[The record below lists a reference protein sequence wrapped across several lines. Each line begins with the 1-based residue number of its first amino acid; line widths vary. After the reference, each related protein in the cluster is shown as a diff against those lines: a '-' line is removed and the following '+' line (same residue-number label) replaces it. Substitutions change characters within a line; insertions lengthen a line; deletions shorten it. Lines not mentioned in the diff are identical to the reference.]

1 MFSDIAV
8 ARKGARPT
16 MLAALLML
24 FLGTVA
30 ADTVESVTTSDGS
43 LSLNS
48 NGSIVAGGIIAGI
61 ALIIIGFFF
70 NYFGFK
76 LAKVLVFL
84 AGFCVV
90 GGLVLYA
97 EYKIRTP
104 REDEKGRQVW
114 YLAIAAVF
122 GILGGLLS
130 LFLFNVGI
138 ALVGALGGFALASWI
153 LAMKSGGL
161 IHSDAGRI
169 IFIVAMI
176 IVGMLAALFLK
187 NPAIIVL
194 SSIWGSYALFVGI
207 DCFARTGFQYTA
219 LNFLNTPGAVYETS
233 PKVYAMIAC
242 MAVSAVLGIIFQFVL
257 LRKSKGKT
265 GKYGVLP

>member
-1 MFSDIAV
+1 MFSNIAV

-16 MLAALLML
+16 VLAALLML
-24 FLGTVA
+24 FLGAVA
-30 ADTVESVTTSDGS
+30 ADTVESVTTSDGG
-43 LSLNS
+43 LALNS
-48 NGSIVAGGIIAGI
+48 DGGIVASGIIAGI
-61 ALIIIGFFF
+61 VLIVIGFLF
-70 NYFGFK
+70 NYFGYK

-84 AGFCVV
+84 AGFCVI

-97 EYKIRTP
+97 EYKIRAP

-122 GILGGLLS
+122 GLIGGGLAW
-130 LFLFNVGI
+130 FFFNVGI
-138 ALVGALGGFALASWI
+138 ALVGALGGFALATWI
-153 LAMKSGGL
+153 LAMKSGGV
-161 IHSDAGRI
+161 IHSDVGRI

-219 LNFLNTPGAVYETS
+219 LDFLNTPGAVYETS
-233 PKVYAMIAC
+233 PKVYAMIAA
-242 MAVSAVLGIIFQFVL
+242 MAVSALLGIIFQFVL
-257 LRKSKGKT
+257 LRKSKGKANH
-265 GKYGVLP
+265 YGVLP